1 MKTLNYALRFLMRSK
16 SYTVINL
23 LGLAFSLACS
33 IILMRYIHRELTVD
47 THCVDRKQVYA
58 VIRDMESNKGMGTI
72 ENSSKDSIYID
83 HRYIEKRTSLILLE
97 QDYVSSETN
106 RHTVRTLAVDSCYF
120 QFFPYR
126 IVQGTSMESP
136 ESALLTE
143 ACARRLF
150 GNDNPIGKVL
160 RHSNGKEITVCGIIA
175 EPACKTMIQFDI
187 VVPKE
192 LSRFWERMPIEFI
205 KFMPGTD
212 IRQMNEIGKKPR
224 WVNPHAKDVDGRQYT
239 FSFLSIADVY
249 WEPAYI
255 QDADCPTML
264 NYGNR
269 SHLYIL
275 YGVCLLLLLT
285 GIINFVNLYLIGTQR
300 RGKEYGLKKV
310 FGIKGRGLFLQI
322 LAENGMLVGC
332 ALLVAWL
339 LIEITAVPVGRLLEY
354 SFTYTSFDLWI
365 SLGTLTVLPV
375 LTSIYPFIK
384 YNYTSPIH
392 SIRDIT
398 RTRRSVRTRMLF
410 LFVQYI
416 FTFLLISLAF
426 YFNKQL
432 SLLLHTQPGFRI
444 ENVLVAKLGY
454 ESQSEEVS
462 SREEWL
468 KSWEA
473 RRQRRAELRKS
484 LEECPL
490 IECFEMSYE
499 HILSEGFKV
508 TYFNSREEKT
518 DMKFWYATPDFFKL
532 YGIKIVEGSI
542 PDFEDADGR
551 NEVLVANRA
560 AMKALHYDNLSE
572 ALIQGE
578 SERRLGGKS
587 SLHPIVAVV
596 EDYYDRHLSAGHR
609 PIIYNVSPKRN
620 DDLCQIA
627 YAPGRLK
634 EVLEYL
640 REVELR
646 IYGCADFEYTLLK
659 DEWNKLYKKDRQIAI
674 IYSCFALIAVLISC
688 LGLFGI
694 SLFDIRQRY
703 REIGIRKVNGAG
715 TRDLY
720 LLLFRK
726 YMLVLGMAFVVAA
739 PLTYYIIYLYTR
751 DFVVKASIGVDI
763 YAVSLLAVAL
773 VSLGTLFRQIRKA
786 AGINPAEVIKSE

>member
-1 MKTLNYALRFLMRSK
+1 MKTLKYAGRFLMRSK

-33 IILMRYIHRELTVD
+33 IILMRYIHREVTVD
-47 THCVDRKQVYA
+47 THCVDREQVYA
-58 VIRDMESNKGMGTI
+58 VIRDMDGNRGMGTI
-72 ENSSKDSIYID
+72 ENTNKDSIYID
-83 HRYIEKRTSLILLE
+83 HRYIEKRTSLILME

-106 RHTVRTLAVDSCYF
+106 RHTVRTLVVDSCYF
-120 QFFPYR
+120 QLFPYR
-126 IVQGTSMESP
+126 IVQGTSIESP

-187 VVPKE
+187 VVSME
-192 LSRFWERMPIEFI
+192 LSRFWERMPIEFVR
-205 KFMPGTD
+205 FMPGTD

-224 WVNPHAKDVDGRQYT
+224 WVNPNWKDVDARQYT

-249 WEPAYI
+249 WESAYI
-255 QDADCPTML
+255 QDVECPTML
-264 NYGNR
+264 SYGNR

-339 LIEITAVPVGRLLEY
+339 LIEITAVPVDRLLEY

-454 ESQSEEVS
+454 ESQAEEVS
-462 SREEWL
+462 SREEWF
-468 KSWEA
+468 KAREA
-473 RRQRRAELRKS
+473 RQQRREELRKS

-490 IECFEMSYE
+490 IERFEMSYR

-508 TYFNSREEKT
+508 TYYNSREEKT
-518 DMKFWYATPDFFKL
+518 NMKFWYATPDFFKL
-532 YGIKIVEGSI
+532 YGIKTVEGSI
-542 PDFEDADGR
+542 PDFEGADGKS
-551 NEVLVANRA
+551 EVLVANRA

-572 ALIQGE
+572 ALIQE
-578 SERRLGGKS
+578 ENERRLGSKS
-587 SLHPIVAVV
+587 PLHPIVAVV

-609 PIIYNVSPKRN
+609 PIIYNVKPKSS

-640 REVELR
+640 RDVELR

-726 YMLVLGMAFVVAA
+726 YMLVLGMAFVVAI